1 MAKNGDFILCVSRA
15 GLPKKSVKMAAVGT
29 FILCRSY
36 TSGVRIS
43 ARVTPIGDV
52 HFVQSLHKPSLNFRQ
67 NVRRKHE

>member
-1 MAKNGDFILCVSRA
+1 
-15 GLPKKSVKMAAVGT
+15 MAAVGT